1 MVPFV
6 TGKKRGKTKSAGD
19 FCICGFVTCYM
30 SHRYEV
36 DADLY
41 SPPNSVSDSTD
52 IIFFRAKLTEQ

>member
-6 TGKKRGKTKSAGD
+6 TGKERGKTKSAGD

-30 SHRYEV
+30 LHYYEV

-41 SPPNSVSDSTD
+41 SPPNFVCDSTN
-52 IIFFRAKLTEQ
+52 IIFFRAKLTKQ

>member
-30 SHRYEV
+30 SHGHEV

-41 SPPNSVSDSTD
+41 CPPNSVSDSTN
-52 IIFFRAKLTEQ
+52 IIFFRAKLTKQ